1 MSFKSDDEA
10 VGISFVH
17 DDERLL
23 RTIQTLLDRCPVDA
37 PTAKFGDFVGATGSV
52 STTTRHPSRHWVYD
66 GSDET
71 NLFAPTRRQKLQKAL
86 NSPISEAIT
95 APETLDDE
103 AVLLVGHGSRR
114 EKSNEQVRDL
124 AVELEGRLGIPVDA
138 AFLELAEP
146 AIDEAIAGLARPSRS
161 YGDPAVVVRRQPRQK
176 RRADSGSDRPSEY
189 DTDLPLRAH
198 LGVHP
203 ALLDLLDDRA
213 AAVEAEL
220 GVDREE
226 DDVAAVVCARGSS
239 DPDANADVHK
249 LARLLYE
256 GREFSRVEA
265 SFIGVTEPL
274 LDDTLHDIAK
284 TRPDAVV
291 VIPYMLGDGV
301 LTGRIKDGAR
311 EFDEEYPYV
320 DAAPGEPLGTDTR
333 LLDVL
338 GDRWQEARTG
348 SVEMSC
354 DTCKYKVELDGYEE
368 DQGGARAMLR
378 ALIHQAEHADRE
390 DVDDDPHVHDAPGK
404 HVAVCTNQTCAQDG
418 APAVL
423 ERLRQAARDSDQCD
437 ARITRSSCL
446 GRCGEGPWSPST
458 RRRLVRRR

>member
-1 MSFKSDDEA
+1 M
-10 VGISFVH
+10 
-17 DDERLL
+17 
-23 RTIQTLLDRCPVDA
+23 
-37 PTAKFGDFVGATGSV
+37 
-52 STTTRHPSRHWVYD
+52 
-66 GSDET
+66 
-71 NLFAPTRRQKLQKAL
+71 
-86 NSPISEAIT
+86 SEAT
-95 APETLDDE
+95 PSTETLQDE

-114 EKSNEQVRDL
+114 EKSNEQVREL
-124 AVELEGRLGIPVDA
+124 AGALEGRLGIPVDA

-146 AIDEAIAGLARPSRS
+146 AIDEAIAGLARTVSQVSVVHLSLFAASHVKNDVPL
-161 YGDPAVVVRRQPRQK
+161 AVTQAREAHPELTINN
-176 RRADSGSDRPSEY
+176 G
-189 DTDLPLRAH
+189 AH

-203 ALLDLLDDRA
+203 AILDLLDDRVRN
-213 AAVEAEL
+213 VEAEL
-220 GVDREE
+220 GVDRTD
-226 DDVAAVVCARGSS
+226 DDVAVLVCARGSS

-256 GREFSRVEA
+256 GREFERCEA

-291 VIPYMLGDGV
+291 VVPYMLCDGV
-301 LTGRIKDGAR
+301 LTGRIKDGAH

-338 GDRWQEARTG
+338 GDRWQEARTE

-378 ALIHQAEHADRE
+378 ALTHQAEHADRK
-390 DVDDDPHVHDAPGK
+390 DVDDDPHVHEAPAK

-437 ARITRSSCL
+437 ARITRTSCL
-446 GRCGEGPWSPST
+446 GRCGEGPMVAVYPDGVWYGDLDESDAESIVADHLD
-458 RRRLVRRR
+458 RDRIVSELVDQTL

>member
-1 MSFKSDDEA
+1 M
-10 VGISFVH
+10 
-17 DDERLL
+17 
-23 RTIQTLLDRCPVDA
+23 
-37 PTAKFGDFVGATGSV
+37 
-52 STTTRHPSRHWVYD
+52 
-66 GSDET
+66 
-71 NLFAPTRRQKLQKAL
+71 
-86 NSPISEAIT
+86 SEAIT

-146 AIDEAIAGLARPSRS
+146 AIDEAIAGLAR
-161 YGDPAVVVRRQPRQK
+161 AVSQVSVVHLSLFAASHVK
-176 RRADSGSDRPSEY
+176 NDV
-189 DTDLPLRAH
+189 PLAVEQAREAHPELTINNGAH

-226 DDVAAVVCARGSS
+226 DEVAAVVCARGSS

-274 LDDTLHDIAK
+274 LNDTLHDIAK
-284 TRPDAVV
+284 SRPDAVV

-301 LTGRIKDGAR
+301 LTGRIKDGAN

-378 ALIHQAEHADRE
+378 ALTHQAEHADRE
-390 DVDDDPHVHDAPGK
+390 NVDDDPHVHDAPEK

-446 GRCGEGPWSPST
+446 GRCGEGPMVAVYPDGVWYGGVEDEDATEIVSSHLD
-458 RRRLVRRR
+458 RDRIVSELVDQTL

>member
-1 MSFKSDDEA
+1 M
-10 VGISFVH
+10 
-17 DDERLL
+17 
-23 RTIQTLLDRCPVDA
+23 
-37 PTAKFGDFVGATGSV
+37 
-52 STTTRHPSRHWVYD
+52 
-66 GSDET
+66 
-71 NLFAPTRRQKLQKAL
+71 
-86 NSPISEAIT
+86 SEAIT
-95 APETLDDE
+95 APDTLDDE

-146 AIDEAIAGLARPSRS
+146 AIDEAIAGLAR
-161 YGDPAVVVRRQPRQK
+161 AVSQVSVVHLSLFAASHVK
-176 RRADSGSDRPSEY
+176 NDV
-189 DTDLPLRAH
+189 PLAVEQAREAHPELTINNGAH

-378 ALIHQAEHADRE
+378 ALTHQAEHADRE
-390 DVDDDPHVHDAPGK
+390 NVDDDPHVHDAPEK

-446 GRCGEGPWSPST
+446 GRCGEGPMVAVYPDGVWYGGVEDEDAADIVSSHLD
-458 RRRLVRRR
+458 RDRIVSELVDQTL

>member
-1 MSFKSDDEA
+1 M
-10 VGISFVH
+10 
-17 DDERLL
+17 
-23 RTIQTLLDRCPVDA
+23 
-37 PTAKFGDFVGATGSV
+37 
-52 STTTRHPSRHWVYD
+52 
-66 GSDET
+66 
-71 NLFAPTRRQKLQKAL
+71 
-86 NSPISEAIT
+86 SEATT
-95 APETLDDE
+95 APEGLDDE
-103 AVLLVGHGSRR
+103 AILLAGHGSRR
-114 EKSNEQVRDL
+114 EKSNEQVREL
-124 AVELEGRLGIPVDA
+124 AAELEGRLGIPVDA

-146 AIDEAIAGLARPSRS
+146 AIDDAISGLAATVSQVSVVHLSLFAASHVKNDVPL
-161 YGDPAVVVRRQPRQK
+161 AVTQARERHPELTVNN
-176 RRADSGSDRPSEY
+176 G
-189 DTDLPLRAH
+189 AH

-213 AAVEAEL
+213 AAVETEL
-220 GVDREE
+220 GVDRAD
-226 DDVAAVVCARGSS
+226 DDVAVVVCARGSS

-256 GREFSRVEA
+256 GREFDRCEA

-274 LDDTLHDIAK
+274 LSETLHDVAK
-284 TRPDAVV
+284 SRPDAVV
-291 VIPYMLGDGV
+291 VLPYMLGDGV

-320 DAAPGEPLGTDTR
+320 DAGFGEPLGTDSR

-354 DTCKYKVELDGYEE
+354 DTCKYKVELDGYED

-378 ALIHQAEHADRE
+378 ALTHQAEHADRE
-390 DVDDDPHVHDAPGK
+390 DVADDPHVHDAPEK
-404 HVAVCTNQTCAQDG
+404 HVAVCTNQTCAADG

-423 ERLRQAARDSDQCD
+423 ERLRQAARDSEACD

-446 GRCGEGPWSPST
+446 GRCGEGPMVAVYPDGVWYGGVAADDAGDIVSSHLD
-458 RRRLVRRR
+458 RDRIVSELVDQTL

>member
-1 MSFKSDDEA
+1 M
-10 VGISFVH
+10 
-17 DDERLL
+17 
-23 RTIQTLLDRCPVDA
+23 
-37 PTAKFGDFVGATGSV
+37 
-52 STTTRHPSRHWVYD
+52 
-66 GSDET
+66 
-71 NLFAPTRRQKLQKAL
+71 
-86 NSPISEAIT
+86 SEAIT
-95 APETLDDE
+95 APDTLDDE

-114 EKSNEQVRDL
+114 EKSNEQVREL

-146 AIDEAIAGLARPSRS
+146 AIDDAIAGLA
-161 YGDPAVVVRRQPRQK
+161 GAVSEVSVVHLSLFAASHVK
-176 RRADSGSDRPSEY
+176 NDV
-189 DTDLPLRAH
+189 PLAVEQAREAHPELTINNGAH

-220 GVDREE
+220 DVDREE
-226 DDVAAVVCARGSS
+226 DEVAAVVCARGSS

-256 GREFSRVEA
+256 GRAFDRVEA

-301 LTGRIKDGAR
+301 LTGRIKDGAH

-378 ALIHQAEHADRE
+378 ALTHQAEHADRE
-390 DVDDDPHVHDAPGK
+390 NVDDDPHVHDAPEK

-446 GRCGEGPWSPST
+446 GRCGEGPMVAVYPDGVWYGGVEDEDAADIVSSHLD
-458 RRRLVRRR
+458 RDRIVSELVDQTL

>member
-1 MSFKSDDEA
+1 M
-10 VGISFVH
+10 
-17 DDERLL
+17 
-23 RTIQTLLDRCPVDA
+23 
-37 PTAKFGDFVGATGSV
+37 
-52 STTTRHPSRHWVYD
+52 
-66 GSDET
+66 
-71 NLFAPTRRQKLQKAL
+71 
-86 NSPISEAIT
+86 SEAT
-95 APETLDDE
+95 AARDGLDDE
-103 AVLLVGHGSRR
+103 SVLLVGHGSRR
-114 EKSNEQVRDL
+114 EKSNEQVREL
-124 AVELEGRLGIPVDA
+124 AADLEGRLGIPVDA

-146 AIDEAIAGLARPSRS
+146 AIDEAIAGLASTVSQVTVVHLSLFAASHVKNDVPL
-161 YGDPAVVVRRQPRQK
+161 AVQQAREAHP
-176 RRADSGSDRPSEY
+176 GL
-189 DTDLPLRAH
+189 TINNGAH

-203 ALLDLLDDRA
+203 AILDLLDDRA

-220 GVDREE
+220 GVDREA
-226 DDVAAVVCARGSS
+226 DDVAVVVCARGSS

-256 GREFSRVEA
+256 GREFSRVDA

-274 LDDTLHDIAK
+274 LDEALHDLAK

-291 VIPYMLGDGV
+291 VLPYMLGDGV
-301 LTGRIKDGAR
+301 LTGRIKDGAE

-320 DAAPGEPLGTDTR
+320 DAAYGEPLGTDPR

-354 DTCKYKVELDGYEE
+354 DTCKYKVELDGYEA

-378 ALIHQAEHADRE
+378 ALTHQAEHADRE
-390 DVDDDPHVHDAPGK
+390 DVDDDPHVHDAPEK

-446 GRCGEGPWSPST
+446 GRCGEGPMVAVYPDGVWYGGVEEGDADSIVSSHLD
-458 RRRLVRRR
+458 RDRIVSELVDQTL

>member
-1 MSFKSDDEA
+1 M
-10 VGISFVH
+10 
-17 DDERLL
+17 
-23 RTIQTLLDRCPVDA
+23 
-37 PTAKFGDFVGATGSV
+37 
-52 STTTRHPSRHWVYD
+52 
-66 GSDET
+66 
-71 NLFAPTRRQKLQKAL
+71 
-86 NSPISEAIT
+86 SEAIS

-124 AVELEGRLGIPVDA
+124 AVELEGRLGLPVDA

-146 AIDEAIAGLARPSRS
+146 AIDEAIAGLA
-161 YGDPAVVVRRQPRQK
+161 GAVSEVSVVHLSLFAASHVK
-176 RRADSGSDRPSEY
+176 NDV
-189 DTDLPLRAH
+189 PLAVEQAREAHPELTINNGAH

-220 GVDREE
+220 GVDRED
-226 DDVAAVVCARGSS
+226 DDVAVVVCARGSS

-274 LDDTLHDIAK
+274 LDETLHDIAK
-284 TRPDAVV
+284 SRPDAVV
-291 VIPYMLGDGV
+291 VVPYMLGDGV

-378 ALIHQAEHADRE
+378 ALTHQAEHADRE
-390 DVDDDPHVHDAPGK
+390 NVDDDPHVHDAPEK

-446 GRCGEGPWSPST
+446 GRCGEGPMVAVYPDGVWYGGVEDEDAADIVSSHLD
-458 RRRLVRRR
+458 RDRIVSELVDQTL